1 MVVLVVFPV
10 IPPGLM
16 VQLPDGSPLKT
27 TLPVANAHVGC
38 VMVPTVGAFGVAGCV
53 LITTFAD
60 ALEIHPTE
68 LVTVY
73 V

>member
-1 MVVLVVFPV
+1 MLVVFPV
-10 IPPGLM
+10 MPPGLM
-16 VQLPDGSPLKT
+16 VQLPDGNPFNT
-27 TLPVANAHVGC
+27 TLPVAVAQVGC
-38 VMVPTVGAFGVAGCV
+38 VMVPTVGALGVAGCA

-60 ALEIHPTE
+60 ATDVHPTE

>member
-10 IPPGLM
+10 MPPGLM

-27 TLPVANAHVGC
+27 TLPVANAQVGC
-38 VMVPTVGAFGVAGCV
+38 VMVPTVGALGVAGCAF
-53 LITTFAD
+53 ITTFAD

-68 LVTVY
+68 LVTV
-73 V
+73 